1 MSMVT
6 LVAVARVVGQIK
18 PPTTAGTVPANPA
31 AGLIEELTDLSKACG
46 DQPSWVC
53 ERVYEWTGSQ
63 QWAGFAEWVFTKPAT
78 IALIVLGASL
88 ISRVL
93 KGMIT
98 RGMQRSLRAGG
109 THLLRRASAGSL
121 LVAAEPSPRLEARV
135 ETLTM
140 VFRSLVSIS
149 VWFVAVLWIL
159 EVLEI
164 SIGPLLA
171 SAGIVG
177 VALGFGAQ
185 TTVRDFLAGTFIL
198 LEDQLGVGDVVD
210 LGEAKGTVEAVTLRS
225 TRVRDVNGVLWYVPN
240 GQIQR
245 VANKSQQWARAL
257 IDVEIDQATPYDLA
271 QRVIKAT
278 ADAMAGEDAWAED
291 ILGEPEV
298 WGIEAFT
305 AEGYQVRLVIKTRP
319 STQFGVLREL
329 RIRLKAAFDEAGI
342 RFAGDRAELWLHDGD
357 KADALDAAET
367 ARRRRRAGG
376 VAGHP
381 TEPEPAPGESHPPR
395 GDPAEA
401 G

>member
-1 MSMVT
+1 MSVVA
-6 LVAVARVVGQIK
+6 LVAGARILGQLR
-18 PPTTAGTVPANPA
+18 PQTVPGTVPANPA
-31 AGLIEELTDLSKACG
+31 AGLIEELSDLSKACG
-46 DQPSWVC
+46 DRPSWVC
-53 ERVYEWTGSQ
+53 ERVYDWTGSQ
-63 QWAGFAEWVFTKPAT
+63 QWAGFAEWVFTKPLT
-78 IALIVLGASL
+78 IALIVLGAGL
-88 ISRVL
+88 VSRVL

-98 RGMQRSLRAGG
+98 RGMHRSLDTGG
-109 THLLRRASAGSL
+109 AHLLRRAKAGSL

-140 VFRSLVSIS
+140 VFRSLVSIF

-164 SIGPLLA
+164 SVGPLLA

-210 LGEAKGTVEAVTLRS
+210 LGEAKGTVEAVTLRA
-225 TRVRDVNGVLWYVPN
+225 TRVRDVNGVLWHVPN

-257 IDVEIDQATPYDLA
+257 IDVEIDQDTPYDLA
-271 QRVIKAT
+271 ARVIRAT
-278 ADAMAGEDAWAED
+278 ADAMAADEAWTDD
-291 ILGEPEV
+291 ILEAPEV
-298 WGIEAFT
+298 WGIEELTTF
-305 AEGYQVRLVIKTRP
+305 GYQVRLVIKTRP
-319 STQFGVLREL
+319 SSQFGVLREL

-342 RFAGDRAELWLHDGD
+342 HFAGDHPNVWIHDGD
-357 KADALDAAET
+357 RAAAAEAADT
-367 ARRRRRAGG
+367 ARRRRAAGG
-376 VAGHP
+376 VAGTP
-381 TEPEPAPGESHPPR
+381 TEPEPAPGETHPPR